1 MELGSPQYL
10 LLLDLDGVS
19 ALERRSPVDN
29 SLEIL
34 RLHDDMAELL
44 ARFECKVVVL
54 THRSRKEALKILHA
68 IGLRDWSADDVFAA
82 EQLLWARGRSPWRIL
97 RDGLVKSA
105 ALPDIEAR
113 FGVSRQRM
121 AIIDDR
127 EVNLTDLVGA
137 GVGLGLMAPSQIHE
151 DGAVITSFD
160 LSEAIQIFTAWR
172 AGGDAGRIHS
182 LTPRTIGAPSARQTG
197 MNTRQDGAHLFNWT
211 RYLARH
217 GRNFVRGLVRP
228 GRVAGR

>member
-19 ALERRSPVDN
+19 AFEHRSSADN

-34 RLHDDMAELL
+34 RLHDDMAARL
-44 ARFECKVVVL
+44 ARFNCKVVVL

-68 IGLRDWSADDVFAA
+68 IGLKDWGPDDVFAA
-82 EQLLWARGRSPWRIL
+82 EQLLWARGRSPWRVL

-113 FGVSRQRM
+113 FGVGRGRM

-127 EVNLTDLVGA
+127 EGNLTDLVGA
-137 GVGLGLMAPSQIHE
+137 GVGLGLMAPIDE
-151 DGAVITSFD
+151 DGGAITSFD
-160 LSEAIQIFTAWR
+160 LSEAVEIFSAWR
-172 AGGDAGRIHS
+172 NGAGEPGQIRS
-182 LTPRTIGAPSARQTG
+182 LTPVAIGLASARRTG
-197 MNTRQDGAHLFNWT
+197 MNTHQDGAHLFNWV
-211 RYLARH
+211 RFLARH
-217 GRNFVRGLVRP
+217 GRNFIRGLARAR
-228 GRVAGR
+228 GVAGR

>member
-1 MELGSPQYL
+1 MELGAPQHL

-19 ALERRSPVDN
+19 ALERRSPADN

-34 RLHDDMAELL
+34 RLHDDMAALL

-68 IGLRDWSADDVFAA
+68 IGLTGWGADDVFAA

-113 FGVSRQRM
+113 YGVSRQCM

-127 EVNLTDLVGA
+127 EGNLTDLVGA
-137 GVGLGLMAPSQIHE
+137 GVGLGLMAPSAIDE
-151 DGAVITSFD
+151 EAAEITSFD
-160 LSEAIQIFTAWR
+160 LLEAVQIFAAWR
-172 AGGDAGRIHS
+172 DGGKPGQIRS
-182 LTPRTIGAPSARQTG
+182 LTPRTIGGPNARRTG
-197 MNTRQDGAHLFNWT
+197 MNTGRDGAHLFNWT
-211 RYLARH
+211 RYVARH
-217 GRNFVRGLVRP
+217 GRNLVRGLARP